1 MHMTT
6 AIKNRKAAMRE
17 HLKAARSRLTAEQHA
32 QYSDRIVR
40 QLLSL
45 PEIDAADTLFI
56 YISADMELNT
66 HTLINTLLN
75 DGKTLAVP
83 RILDRKTMV
92 AVAFDDWNQLQ
103 PAQLGILAP
112 VSSEPFPGRFD
123 VIITPGLGFTPKGYR
138 IGYGAGY
145 YDRWFDRH
153 PEGIRIAPAFDLQLV
168 DDLPIDE
175 TDCPVHRI
183 ITEKRDVVVPSGC

>member
-1 MHMTT
+1 MTVD
-6 AIKNRKAAMRE
+6 IKNRKAGVRE
-17 HLKAARSRLTAEQHA
+17 HLKAARSLLTAAQHA
-32 QYSDRIVR
+32 QNSDRIVR

-112 VSSEPFPGRFD
+112 VSSEPFPGHFD

-145 YDRWFDRH
+145 YDRWFDRN

-175 TDCPVHRI
+175 TDRPVHRI
-183 ITEKRDVVVPSGC
+183 ITEKRDISVPSGN